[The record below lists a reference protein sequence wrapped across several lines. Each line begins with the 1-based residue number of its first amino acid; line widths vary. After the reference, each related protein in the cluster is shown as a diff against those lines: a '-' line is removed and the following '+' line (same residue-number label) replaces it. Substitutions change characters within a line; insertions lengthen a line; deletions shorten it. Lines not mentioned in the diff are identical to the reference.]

1 MDKVY
6 QHKGIAP
13 TVYASLTL
21 AFASAGDAFL
31 YAFLP
36 VNSMHAGVN
45 VAWIGILLSIN
56 RFVRIL
62 FNQVIVHLFSSYGLR
77 LITIAATTFAII
89 STLGYGIATGI
100 GMWMLL
106 RICWGLSYSA
116 MRIGCI
122 GYALQQ
128 PHQSFLLGISKGI
141 QEAGPMLVLFLTPVL
156 LHYDSKTIFLM
167 LAIMSTPAILF
178 AYQLPKGDDRTPAAK
193 ERFIMQL
200 PSPVNSI
207 TFLTATIIDG
217 IIIIIL
223 GVLFLRQE
231 TTVLSASEATAL
243 AAFYLGY
250 RRICLV
256 LISPIGGWITDLFG
270 VNTIFIGSL
279 ILVISGLLLI
289 LTGWTATGA
298 IIVFTFYSIHSTI
311 TPAIISTLQ
320 SNSLSAVAENT
331 TWRDLGAAFG
341 TLLGGGLITSSY
353 ISTFLSIGILILT
366 ISLLV
371 YWGTAQKTIKFF
383 QVWK

>member
-1 MDKVY
+1 M
-6 QHKGIAP
+6 
-13 TVYASLTL
+13 
-21 AFASAGDAFL
+21 
-31 YAFLP
+31 
-36 VNSMHAGVN
+36 
-45 VAWIGILLSIN
+45 LS
-56 RFVRIL
+56 
-62 FNQVIVHLFSSYGLR
+62 
-77 LITIAATTFAII
+77 
-89 STLGYGIATGI
+89 
-100 GMWMLL
+100 
-106 RICWGLSYSA
+106 
-116 MRIGCI
+116 
-122 GYALQQ
+122 
-128 PHQSFLLGISKGI
+128 
-141 QEAGPMLVLFLTPVL
+141 
-156 LHYDSKTIFLM
+156 
-167 LAIMSTPAILF
+167 IMSTPAILF

-341 TLLGGGLITSSY
+341 TLLGGVLITSSY
-353 ISTFLSIGILILT
+353 ISTFLSIGILILS

-371 YWGTAQKTIKFF
+371 YWRTAQKAIKLF